1 VIPAGFIQDLLAR
14 TDIAEVIGPHVELK
28 RSGASLMGLC
38 PFHAERSPSFSVT
51 PGKGM
56 YYCFGCGAGGDAIR
70 FLMEHLGLSF
80 VDAVRDLAQRVGMQ
94 VPEEQVSAEERER
107 RATLRERRLGLGEVL
122 ERAAAFYREQ
132 LKASPRAVA
141 YLKGRGLT
149 GTVAARFGLGY
160 APAAWRSLAGVFGS
174 YDDPRLEEAGLV
186 RSRDAGAEDGAAA
199 GAGGAEATA
208 GRGRYDWFRDRVM
221 FPIRGVGGEVI
232 GFGGRVLDDSRPK
245 YMNSP
250 ETPLFSKGRELYVLY
265 EARQAL
271 REKGYA
277 LVVEGY
283 MDVVALA
290 QWGFPNAVATLG
302 TACTEEHVHKLFRF
316 TERVVFS
323 FDGDAAG
330 RRAAARALEA
340 ALPHARD
347 TRRISFLFLPPEHD
361 PDSYIREFGPEAFE
375 EQVTKAVPLSRQL
388 LEQAAHDCDLEL
400 PEGRATLMAAA
411 KPLIARL
418 PEGNLRTQITMEL
431 ATLARLP
438 AEELQRS
445 VGAAPSGDEPA
456 GYDAP
461 PDDSYAGYTG
471 YEDYSAGAEHDG
483 GQRQRG
489 PRWERGNG
497 RSQRGGKGDWKDW
510 KNRKDRPPVQP
521 PMPMAASL
529 LDRAAWMLIQQSD
542 LWDGLSDAE
551 HEMLVGQG
559 EPYGS
564 FFTWLD
570 RLVHDQGAMAREAML
585 EALQRG
591 AADEA
596 ADPVEREALA
606 GLRSRV
612 AGFLPMDIQAAA
624 QLEIRR
630 VLTNLELNATDEELG
645 RLTGMSE
652 HSPDMKA
659 RLRELLGLRQ
669 QLKTRLDELRAQAP
683 GGAANG

>member
-1 VIPAGFIQDLLAR
+1 MIPAGFIQDLLAR
-14 TDIAEVIGPHVELK
+14 VDIVEIVGRHVQL
-28 RSGASLMGLC
+28 RRGGANYMGLC
-38 PFHAERSPSFSVT
+38 PFHGEKSPSFSVS
-51 PGKGM
+51 PSKQF
-56 YYCFGCGAGGDAIR
+56 YHCFGCGAHGNAIG
-70 FLMEHLGLSF
+70 FLMEHTGAGF
-80 VDAVRDLAQRVGMQ
+80 VEAVEDLAQQCGLQ
-94 VPEEQVSAEERER
+94 VPQDERTAAQREREREQKDR
-107 RATLRERRLGLGEVL
+107 RATLSEVL
-122 ERAAAFYREQ
+122 ARASAHYRKQ
-132 LKASPRAVA
+132 LKASPKAID

-149 GTVAARFGLGY
+149 GEIAAHFGIGY
-160 APAAWRSLAGVFGS
+160 APDGWRSLAGVFPQ
-174 YDDPRLEEAGLV
+174 YDDPLLAESGLV
-186 RSRDAGAEDGAAA
+186 IVQEEDGQ
-199 GAGGAEATA
+199 EAK
-208 GRGRYDWFRDRVM
+208 RYDRFRDRIT
-221 FPIRGVGGEVI
+221 FPIRSVQGQVI
-232 GFGGRVLDDSRPK
+232 GFGGRVIGKGEPK
-245 YMNSP
+245 YLNSP
-250 ETPLFSKGRELYVLY
+250 ETPVFVKGHELYGLY
-265 EARQAL
+265 EARTAM

-400 PEGRATLMAAA
+400 PEGRATLVAAA